1 MSAPTV
7 ISPAQFEERLRRYRY
22 ERMEEARAVRVG
34 EKETSESAEIVA
46 RYEELFTHPQL
57 DALRAAEADASDPVE
72 RERFYRLVK
81 TCEGGLIAR
90 EVAAF
95 ADEVENRILAAR
107 VPFAG
112 EDLPLRAARARLAV
126 LPDYGEREEL
136 GARAEAVSASFN
148 DDRLELVRRVEELDA
163 DISGIPDAVARNEA
177 EKGIA
182 LRPLSDALR
191 RASDSLGGRFD
202 DLRVRWFDRLLG
214 GERDEVP
221 SSFHFG
227 YVRRLSPLEATY
239 TKERSVEVCL
249 DSLRRLGLDL
259 AAQPNIRL
267 DLDDRPQKSP
277 RACVVPSDPPAVV
290 HLITRAQ
297 GGLHDYAAFLHEAG
311 HALHYAGSGDA
322 LPYTFRAVA
331 RDHALTE
338 IYSYIVEAI
347 SREPGWHE
355 RYFDLTP
362 EQAAE
367 NAEAVAFTELL
378 LFRRYDAKLRF
389 ELEFWSTFG
398 RDGAG
403 MPERYSELLTAAAG
417 IRYRPANYLADMDA
431 GFYSA
436 DYLRA
441 WIRSSQ
447 LREYLRRESGDDW
460 WCDPRTGAFL
470 RELWAEGTQPLSE
483 DIAARLGFDP
493 LDTGPLV
500 RERLS

>member
-1 MSAPTV
+1 
-7 ISPAQFEERLRRYRY
+7 
-22 ERMEEARAVRVG
+22 
-34 EKETSESAEIVA
+34 
-46 RYEELFTHPQL
+46 
-57 DALRAAEADASDPVE
+57 LRAAEADASHAGE
-72 RERFYRLVK
+72 RERLYRLVK

-95 ADEVENRILAAR
+95 ADEIETRILAAR

-112 EDLPLRAARARLAV
+112 GELALRAAQARLAV
-126 LPDYGEREEL
+126 LPDYREREEL

-148 DDRLELVRRVEELDA
+148 DDRLELVRRVEELEA
-163 DISGIPDAVARNEA
+163 EISGIPDAVARNEA
-177 EKGIA
+177 DKGIA
-182 LRPLSDALR
+182 LRPLSDALQ
-191 RASDSLGGRFD
+191 RASDSLGVRFEQ
-202 DLRVRWFDRLLG
+202 LRTRWFDRLLG

-297 GGLHDYAAFLHEAG
+297 GGLHDYAALLHEAG
-311 HALHYAGSGDA
+311 HALHYAGSGHT

-362 EQAAE
+362 EQARE

-378 LFRRYDAKLRF
+378 LFRRYEAKLRF

-403 MPERYSELLTAAAG
+403 MPEHYSELLTAASG

-447 LREYLRRESGDDW
+447 LRDYLRRELGDDW

-470 RELWAEGTQPLSE
+470 RDLWAEGTQPLSE
-483 DIAARLGFDP
+483 DIAARIGFDP

-500 RERLS
+500 RERS

>member
-1 MSAPTV
+1 
-7 ISPAQFEERLRRYRY
+7 
-22 ERMEEARAVRVG
+22 MEEARAVRVG

-46 RYEELFTHPQL
+46 RYEELFTRPQL
-57 DALRAAEADASDPVE
+57 DALRAAEAAATDAGE
-72 RERFYRLVK
+72 RERLFRLVK

-95 ADEVENRILAAR
+95 ADEIETRILAAR

-112 EDLPLRAARARLAV
+112 DELPLRAAQARLAV
-126 LPDYGEREEL
+126 LPDYREREEL
-136 GARAEAVSASFN
+136 GTRAQAVSASFN

-163 DISGIPDAVARNEA
+163 EISGIPDAVARNEA
-177 EKGIA
+177 EKRIA
-182 LRPLSDALR
+182 LRPLSDALQ
-191 RASDSLGGRFD
+191 RASDLLGARFEQLRGRW
-202 DLRVRWFDRLLG
+202 LDRLLG
-214 GERDEVP
+214 SERDEVP
-221 SSFHFG
+221 SSFHVG
-227 YVRRLSPLEATY
+227 YVRRLSPFEATY

-338 IYSYIVEAI
+338 LYSYIVEAI
-347 SREPGWHE
+347 VREPGWHE
-355 RYFDLTP
+355 RYFDLAP
-362 EQAAE
+362 QQAAE
-367 NAEAVAFTELL
+367 NAEAAGFAELL
-378 LFRRYDAKLRF
+378 LFRRYEAKLRF

-417 IRYRPANYLADMDA
+417 IRYRPASYLADMDA

-460 WCDPRTGAFL
+460 WCDQRTGAFL

-483 DIAARLGFDP
+483 DIAAQLGFDP

-500 RERLS
+500 RERS